1 MNDNDFRN
9 ESQRYF
15 DEMMKLYA
23 KSGNANSNAE
33 GVQSGPSSALGNSI
47 PVNNNSAT
55 QRINNAER
63 MSDNNMSEP
72 EINLNEVREM
82 PQGQTGT
89 EQQPGM
95 MREIPQGQTVTE
107 RQPGMMREMPQG
119 QTVTEQQS
127 GVMRE
132 MPQGQTVTEQQPG
145 MMREI
150 PQGQTGMETQN
161 RLMRETMDRNG
172 DDSQKSAVERLAENI
187 FSEAEISNMENDVRE
202 DESNFENRFPSP
214 IIPDFIRQSSPRQE
228 NRPVTVTE
236 PGISSRTTG
245 RTANPVNSEH
255 GFLKVEVRT
264 GENGIPVSGAAVSVT
279 KKNGKEEDI
288 MFTGI
293 TDESGSVPII
303 ELPAPPMGTGNTPES
318 FEHYETYMVSAY
330 SNGFYRE
337 VSENVPIFSG
347 ITSIQRFNLIPE
359 PFNYDDMG
367 RSIVIENTEPDF

>member
-1 MNDNDFRN
+1 MRVIAGSAGSLRLKTLDGMDTRPTTDRIKETLFN
-9 ESQRYF
+9 
-15 DEMMKLYA
+15 MI
-23 KSGNANSNAE
+23 
-33 GVQSGPSSALGNSI
+33 GPSMFDCVFLDLFAGSGGIGIEALSRGAMGAVFVEKNPKAMSCI
-47 PVNNNSAT
+47 RDNLKTTNLMKKAIT
-55 QRINNAER
+55 
-63 MSDNNMSEP
+63 MSDNNMPEP

-82 PQGQTGT
+82 PQGQT
-89 EQQPGM
+89 
-95 MREIPQGQTVTE
+95 
-107 RQPGMMREMPQG
+107 
-119 QTVTEQQS
+119 VTEQQS
-127 GVMRE
+127 S
-132 MPQGQTVTEQQPG
+132 

-228 NRPVTVTE
+228 NKPVTVTE

-337 VSENVPIFSG
+337 VSENVPVFSG

-367 RSIVIENTEPDF
+367 RSIVNENTEPNF